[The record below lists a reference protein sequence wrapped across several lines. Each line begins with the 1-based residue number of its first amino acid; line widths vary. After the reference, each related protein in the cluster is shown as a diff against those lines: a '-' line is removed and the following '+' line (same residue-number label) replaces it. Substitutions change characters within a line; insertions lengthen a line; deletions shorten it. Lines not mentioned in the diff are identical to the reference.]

1 MLVYTEALIVNPPVF
16 IYSKSVCKQLEKGV
30 NDLSL
35 VDLSIVMPLAA
46 ELLFQTYHD
55 I

>member
-16 IYSKSVCKQLEKGV
+16 KYSKSVCKQLEKGV